1 MEYTIILVL
10 VFILTGILLYL
21 YNNNKKLIEQ
31 IKTLKE
37 VLAIKDT
44 TISNFEASR
53 VAVKDVIEN
62 LSSHE
67 EVMQLVELGESR
79 ENISEKLGIPLNKI
93 ELIIKFDKIKK
104 ERTSAVS

>member
-1 MEYTIILVL
+1 MEYTIILALVL
-10 VFILTGILLYL
+10 ILALILLYL
-21 YNNNKKLIEQ
+21 YNNNKKLTEQ
-31 IKTLKE
+31 IKALKE

-44 TISNFEASR
+44 TISNLEASR

-67 EVMQLVELGESR
+67 EVMRLVEAGESR
-79 ENISEKLGIPLNKI
+79 EDISEKLGIPTNKI

-104 ERTSAVS
+104 EQTRAS

>member
-1 MEYTIILVL
+1 MEYYIFLAL
-10 VFILTGILLYL
+10 VFGLGFVLFNL
-21 YNNNKKLIEQ
+21 YNYNKKLQKEIE
-31 IKTLKE
+31 TLKE

-67 EVMQLVELGESR
+67 EVMNLVEAGESK
-79 ENISEKLGIPLNKI
+79 ESISEKLGIPMSKI

-104 ERTSAVS
+104 EQTSVSS

>member
-1 MEYTIILVL
+1 MSYLE
-10 VFILTGILLYL
+10 ILTGGFILLL
-21 YNNNKKLIEQ
+21 LLLIMILFKNRKL
-31 IKTLKE
+31 KTEIRILKE
-37 VLAIKDT
+37 VLALKDT

-67 EVMQLVELGESR
+67 EVMALVDAGVSR
-79 ENISEKLGIPLNKI
+79 SEISEKMGIPVNKV

-104 ERTSAVS
+104 EKHL